1 MINILFLF
9 LPTPGDGPRK
19 RDSVS
24 TSYVT
29 SIELETRFK
38 FGLRRKD
45 NLTACDYFGN
55 DFQVEHGPQ
64 AYRWPTRIPCREL
77 QVETLATWMRDNEKY
92 WKTMWNMMWNITQII
107 SWKTSRNILGNI
119 IKFIGNKII
128 LYFRKTNWPILCE
141 TLWNIHKNIDQSIS
155 WNKHVKQHEISTNKS
170 WNKTWNIY
178 AQINDKHLMK

>member
-1 MINILFLF
+1 MINIAFYVTV
-9 LPTPGDGPRK
+9 TPGPTAR
-19 RDSVS
+19 VS
-24 TSYVT
+24 GSLHQL
-29 SIELETRFK
+29 SKHASDWWL
-38 FGLRRKD
+38 LRQKD

-55 DFQVEHGPQ
+55 DFEHVPVRPSGLPV
-64 AYRWPTRIPCREL
+64 TDSDSL
-77 QVETLATWMRDNEKY
+77 QGTSSQLGLATWMRDNEKY

-107 SWKTSRNILGNI
+107 SWKTSRNILRNI

-178 AQINDKHLMK
+178 AQLNDKHLVK